1 MIDTVTD
8 MGSRLGVAPTCAAM
22 GLARATYYRTIRP
35 RYGPH
40 CRRTPSRALSRQ
52 ERQGALTV
60 LHEPRFVDRA
70 PAEVYAT
77 LLDEGQYLCSERTMY
92 RILAGSHEVR
102 ERRNQLRHPNYQKP
116 ELLATAPNQVW
127 SWDITKLLGPVKWTY
142 FYLYVILDIFSR
154 YVPGWLL
161 AREENSSLA
170 KRLLEETCQK
180 QDIIPGQLV
189 IHSDRGSPMTSKP
202 VALMLSDLG
211 VTKSLSRPQ
220 VSNDNPYSEAQF
232 KTLKYRPSF
241 PGRFGSVQD
250 ARAFCRD
257 FFTWYNTEHRHSGIG
272 MMTPDAVHV
281 GRSSEIIAARKQTL
295 FAAYGHHPERF
306 VRRPPAPPVLPRAAW
321 INPPRPKTASQ
332 DGAGSTISPS
342 DDLWVDPVLKEMPS
356 SLKSVSSC
364 LSSVA
369 VAFAT
374 EGTAQ

>member
-1 MIDTVTD
+1 VIDTVTD

-92 RILAGSHEVR
+92 RILAESQEVR
-102 ERRNQLRHPNYQKP
+102 ERRDQLRHPSYRKP
-116 ELLATAPNQVW
+116 ELLATTPNQVW

-170 KRLLEETCQK
+170 KRLIEETCQK
-180 QDIIPGQLV
+180 QAIRPGQLI
-189 IHSDRGSPMTSKP
+189 IHSDRGSAMTSKP

-232 KTLKYRPSF
+232 KTLKYRPGF
-241 PGRFGSVQD
+241 PDRFGSVQD
-250 ARAFCRD
+250 ARTLCRD

-272 MMTPDAVHV
+272 MMTPEAVHL
-281 GRSSEIIAARKQTL
+281 GRASEITAARQQTL

-306 VRRPPAPPVLPRAAW
+306 VRRPPSPPVLPSAAW

-332 DGAGSTISPS
+332 DAAGSTISLL
-342 DDLWVDPVLKEMPS
+342 DDLEVDPNFGKIMS
-356 SLKSVSSC
+356 SLKSVSRS
-364 LSSVA
+364 LSSAA
-369 VAFAT
+369 VASAT

>member
-92 RILAGSHEVR
+92 RILAESQEVR
-102 ERRNQLRHPNYQKP
+102 ERRDQLRHPSYRKP
-116 ELLATAPNQVW
+116 ELLATTPNQVW

-170 KRLLEETCQK
+170 KRLIEETCQK
-180 QDIIPGQLV
+180 QAIRPGQLI
-189 IHSDRGSPMTSKP
+189 IHSDRGSAMTSKP

-232 KTLKYRPSF
+232 KTLKYRPGF
-241 PGRFGSVQD
+241 PDRFGSVQD
-250 ARAFCRD
+250 ARTLCRD

-272 MMTPDAVHV
+272 MMTPEAVHL
-281 GRSSEIIAARKQTL
+281 GRASEITAARQQTL

-306 VRRPPAPPVLPRAAW
+306 VRRPPSPPVLPSAAW

-332 DGAGSTISPS
+332 DAAGSTISLL
-342 DDLWVDPVLKEMPS
+342 DDLEVDPNFGKIMS
-356 SLKSVSSC
+356 SLKSVSRS
-364 LSSVA
+364 LSSAA
-369 VAFAT
+369 VASAT

>member
-1 MIDTVTD
+1 MIETITALGPRFSI
-8 MGSRLGVAPTCAAM
+8 GSTCAAM
-22 GLARATYYRTIRP
+22 GLARSTYYRTIRP

-40 CRRTPSRALSRQ
+40 CRRTPNRALSRQ

-77 LLDEGQYLCSERTMY
+77 LLDEGQYFCSERTMY
-92 RILAGSHEVR
+92 RILAENQEVR
-102 ERRNQLRHPNYQKP
+102 ERRDQLRHPNYHKP

-142 FYLYVILDIFSR
+142 FYLYVLLDIYSR
-154 YVPGWLL
+154 YVAGWLL

-170 KRLLEETCQK
+170 KRLIEESCRK
-180 QDIIPGQLV
+180 QGIFPGQLI

-241 PGRFGSVQD
+241 PNRFGSVQD
-250 ARAFCRD
+250 ARAFCRE

-272 MMTPDAVHV
+272 LMTPEAVHQ
-281 GRSSEIIAARKQTL
+281 GRASEITAARQQTL
-295 FAAYGHHPERF
+295 FAAYRHHPERF
-306 VRRPPAPPVLPRAAW
+306 VRRPPSPPVLPSAAW

-332 DGAGSTISPS
+332 DAAGSTLSLS
-342 DDLWVDPVLKEMPS
+342 DDPWVDPSSNEIGS
-356 SLKSVSSC
+356 SLKSISS
-364 LSSVA
+364 SRAYMA
-369 VAFAT
+369 VASAT